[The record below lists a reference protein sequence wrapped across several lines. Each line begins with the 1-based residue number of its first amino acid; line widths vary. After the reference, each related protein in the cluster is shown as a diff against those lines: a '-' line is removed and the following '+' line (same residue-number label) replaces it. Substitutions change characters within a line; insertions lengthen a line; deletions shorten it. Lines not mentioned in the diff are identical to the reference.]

1 MECRLDTVDHMP
13 VSVPEGGAEMSSFQ
27 NRRKLW
33 VYRMEKLSG
42 CAPLDFKMARYIEK
56 LNIRSPDQLRYALEH
71 NQEVIWVGFK
81 AMNKLRALAGI
92 PEVQKEY
99 SWKDEA
105 QRLYEMLDKA
115 GIEYIKHK

>member
-1 MECRLDTVDHMP
+1 
-13 VSVPEGGAEMSSFQ
+13 MSAFQ

-56 LNIRSPDQLRYALEH
+56 LNIRSPEQLRYALEH

-81 AMNKLRALAGI
+81 AMNKLRVLVGI

-105 QRLYEMLDKA
+105 KRLYEMLDKA
-115 GIEYIKHK
+115 GIEYIKNK

>member
-1 MECRLDTVDHMP
+1 
-13 VSVPEGGAEMSSFQ
+13 VSAFA

-42 CAPLDFKMARYIEK
+42 VAPLDFKMARYIEK
-56 LNIRSPDQLRYALEH
+56 LNIRSCEQLRYALEH

-81 AMNKLRALAGI
+81 AMNKLRVLVGI
-92 PEVQKEY
+92 PEVQRKY

-115 GIEYIKHK
+115 GIEYIKQK